1 MRVDNRQIGIIRPI
15 GRHMEER
22 QRTALM
28 ADGALHIYVIGKDG
42 YGGWRDIVRSRR
54 AGDVVRVEW
63 LSLLAEP
70 RSKETPMPAMDLR
83 DAIEEFEKR
92 GCILRET
99 STGRTTAEPAQRK
112 AMIADAVRSL
122 GFGRALPSDVA
133 RAIGA
138 KAGRR
143 RRDWTQW
150 RAIIEAEWD
159 AVRRNPTRKDALA
172 AMVKRGA
179 PKDISLSAVHRAL
192 KAWRGDGGRQPK
204 ARGSKSK
211 RST

>member
-1 MRVDNRQIGIIRPI
+1 MRVDIRQIGIVRPI
-15 GRHMEER
+15 GRHKEER
-22 QRTALM
+22 QRPALVS
-28 ADGALHIYVIGKDG
+28 AGARLIYVIGKDG
-42 YGGWRDIVRSRR
+42 YRGWRDIVRQCRK
-54 AGDVVRVEW
+54 GDTVLVEW

-70 RSKETPMPAMDLR
+70 RSASTPMPAMDLR

-92 GCILRET
+92 GCVIAET
-99 STGRTTAEPAQRK
+99 STGLTTADPAQRK
-112 AMIADAVRSL
+112 QMIDTAVRSL

-143 RRDWTQW
+143 RKDWTQW

-172 AMVKRGA
+172 AMVRRGA

-192 KAWRGDGGRQPK
+192 KAWRGDGGRTP
-204 ARGSKSK
+204 ASK
-211 RST
+211 RKPKI